1 MVRRIVLGYGGV
13 LVGVAITALGVS
25 FFLIPAKIAAGG
37 VSGLA
42 TVIYHLTG
50 FPAGVIMLLL
60 NLPLFI
66 LSWRVL
72 GSIFGARTLFG
83 TVALSLFV
91 DLFNRWAAPITE
103 DLLLA
108 AIYGGVLSG
117 IGLGIAFR
125 SGGSTGG
132 TDMAAQLLARFFPTS
147 VGQALL
153 LVDGAVIVLAG
164 AVFGLEL
171 AMYALIAVF
180 ISTKAIDLVQE
191 GQSYAKACLII
202 SDHPEP
208 IGQAIME
215 QLERGVTSL
224 EGQGM
229 YTRHGKDVLL
239 VIVSRMEI
247 AAIKRIVASLDP
259 KAFVIIHDVHEVLG
273 EGFRRLPEA
282 AERP

>member
-1 MVRRIVLGYGGV
+1 MLVYGGV
-13 LVGVAITALGVS
+13 RGGVAITALGCS

>member
-1 MVRRIVLGYGGV
+1 MARRIVLGYGGV

-72 GSIFGARTLFG
+72 GSIYGARTLFG

-191 GQSYAKACLII
+191 GQSYAKALP
-202 SDHPEP
+202 DHLGSSRAHWP
-208 IGQAIME
+208 GHHGAAGA
-215 QLERGVTSL
+215 GVTSL
-224 EGQGM
+224 EGRACTPGTGRM
-229 YTRHGKDVLL
+229 SFWSSFPGWKLL
-239 VIVSRMEI
+239 PSRG
-247 AAIKRIVASLDP
+247 SSHP
-259 KAFVIIHDVHEVLG
+259 
-273 EGFRRLPEA
+273 
-282 AERP
+282 